1 MANFLKMEKK
11 QTVLALLR
19 LGWSYRG
26 IERETGVRRETISKY
41 DPSRDSKPAKVAP
54 GSGEQKRP
62 RRPPGLHSLCEPFRK
77 EIEKKLLQGLQA
89 KGIWQDLVFEHG
101 FDGAYNSVKRFC
113 RKLKAESPRVFARV
127 ETPPGQ
133 DMQIDFGQG
142 ALTRTESGRYRRP
155 HVFKAVL
162 CHSRHS
168 YEEVVWRQEGKAVE
182 TAALWTPWKNERIV
196 GNGLALLARFPQLHT
211 ASTIGYTNRF
221 HPARFAGPGIE
232 RSGQPMPSSRAYSTP
247 APGSRPYSLSTEGF
261 TRD

>member
-1 MANFLKMEKK
+1 M
-11 QTVLALLR
+11 
-19 LGWSYRG
+19 
-26 IERETGVRRETISKY
+26 
-41 DPSRDSKPAKVAP
+41 AP

-89 KGIWQDLVFEHG
+89 KRIWQELVFEHG

-142 ALTRTESGRYRRP
+142 ALTRTESGRYRRS

-162 CHSRHS
+162 CHSPPMKKS
-168 YEEVVWRQEGKAVE
+168 
-182 TAALWTPWKNERIV
+182 
-196 GNGLALLARFPQLHT
+196 
-211 ASTIGYTNRF
+211 
-221 HPARFAGPGIE
+221 
-232 RSGQPMPSSRAYSTP
+232 SGGRT
-247 APGSRPYSLSTEGF
+247 
-261 TRD
+261 